1 MAKQLNKTLPISL
14 VELSGGTQQRPLDQS
29 TVDRYV
35 ELMRDG
41 LDFPPVEI
49 IFDGKHYW
57 LWDGFHRYRAHQ
69 ILERKEI
76 RVNIENGSRR
86 DAVWYSLGAN
96 ATHGLPRPYGSLKSI
111 VMTVLNDDKWRKKS
125 DIDIAR
131 HVHCTRQ
138 YVYDLRTLESVKCLQ
153 PEPESAIPHYEIGGV
168 SAFVPEPEP
177 KESKSVEMKDCE
189 GQVIP
194 PKIRE
199 NWLSRAVIQSNITTL
214 DQLKNS
220 IKHSIQEGQ
229 LTYCLMNQTA
239 FEADIQS
246 VRNRL
251 VGSMPYA
258 VCCYCGGDGCIPCH
272 NFGFL
277 NEPSWKAAPKK

>member
-1 MAKQLNKTLPISL
+1 MAKQLNKILPMSL

-29 TVDRYV
+29 TVDKYV
-35 ELMRDG
+35 DLMRDG

-49 IFDGKHYW
+49 IFDGKCHW

-69 ILERKEI
+69 LLERKDI
-76 RVNIENGSRR
+76 RANVEVGNKR
-86 DAVWYSLGAN
+86 DAVWKSLGAN
-96 ATHGLPRPYGSLKSI
+96 ATHGLPRPYGSLKGI
-111 VMTVLNDDKWRKKS
+111 VMTVLNDKAWSLKS
-125 DIDIAR
+125 DDEIAR

-138 YVYDLRTLESVKCLQ
+138 YVHSLRTPENVKCLQ
-153 PEPESAIPHYEIGGV
+153 PEIPDSKPETQKTEEKSEKK
-168 SAFVPEPEP
+168 P
-177 KESKSVEMKDCE
+177 KQEKPVEMKDCE

-199 NWLSRAVIQSNITTL
+199 NWLSRAVIQERIREL
-214 DQLKNS
+214 DQIKNS

-239 FEADIQS
+239 FEADITS
-246 VRNRL
+246 LRNRL
-251 VGSMPYA
+251 VGTLPYA
-258 VCCYCGGDGCIPCH
+258 VCCYCNGEGCNACH

>member
-1 MAKQLNKTLPISL
+1 MPKKQLNKILPMSL

-29 TVDRYV
+29 TVDKYV

-49 IFDGKHYW
+49 IFDGKVHW

-69 ILERKEI
+69 LLERKEI
-76 RVNIENGSRR
+76 RANVEVGNKR

-96 ATHGLPRPYGSLKSI
+96 ATHGLPRPYGSLKAI
-111 VMTVLNDDKWRKKS
+111 VMTVLNDKAWSLKS
-125 DIDIAR
+125 DDEIAR

-138 YVYDLRTLESVKCLQ
+138 YVHALRFPEAVNSLQ
-153 PEPESAIPHYEIGGV
+153 TDPEPETEE
-168 SAFVPEPEP
+168 EPPIVETEKKP
-177 KESKSVEMKDCE
+177 KESKPVEMKDCE

-194 PKIRE
+194 HKIRE
-199 NWLSRAVIQSNITTL
+199 NWLSRSVIQERIRDL
-214 DQLKNS
+214 DQIKNS
-220 IKHSIQEGQ
+220 IMHSIQEGQ
-229 LTYCLMNQTA
+229 LTYCLLNQTA
-239 FEADIQS
+239 FEADIKS
-246 VRNRL
+246 LRNRL
-251 VGSMPYA
+251 VGTLPYA
-258 VCCYCGGDGCIPCH
+258 ICCYCNGEGCNACH

>member
-1 MAKQLNKTLPISL
+1 MAKQLNKTLPMSL
-14 VELSGGTQQRPLDQS
+14 VELSGGTQQRPLDQA
-29 TVDRYV
+29 TVDKYV
-35 ELMRDG
+35 GLMRDG

-49 IFDGKHYW
+49 IFDGKIHW

-69 ILERKEI
+69 ILEKKEI
-76 RVNIENGSRR
+76 RVNIEHGSKR

-96 ATHGLPRPYGSLKSI
+96 ATHGLPRPYGSLKGI
-111 VMTVLNDDKWRKKS
+111 VMTVLNDKAWSLKS
-125 DIDIAR
+125 DEDIAR

-138 YVYDLRTLESVKCLQ
+138 YVHSLRTPESVKCLQ
-153 PEPESAIPHYEIGGV
+153 PENPDS
-168 SAFVPEPEP
+168 EPETP
-177 KESKSVEMKDCE
+177 KTEEEPEKKPKQEKPVEMKDCE

-199 NWLSRAVIQSNITTL
+199 NWLSRAVIQERIREL
-214 DQLKNS
+214 DQIKNS

-239 FEADIQS
+239 FEADITS
-246 VRNRL
+246 LRNRL
-251 VGSMPYA
+251 VGTLPYA
-258 VCCYCGGDGCIPCH
+258 VCCYCGGETCNACH

>member
-1 MAKQLNKTLPISL
+1 MGKQLNKVLPMSL
-14 VELSGGTQQRPLDQS
+14 VELSGSTQQRPLDES
-29 TVDRYV
+29 TVNKYV
-35 ELMRDG
+35 DLMRDG
-41 LDFPPVEI
+41 VEFPPVEI
-49 IFDGKHYW
+49 IFDGRSYW

-69 ILERKEI
+69 ILEKKEI
-76 RVNIENGSRR
+76 KANVENGNKR

-111 VMTVLNDDKWRKKS
+111 IMTVLNDAKWSKKS

-138 YVYDLRTLESVKCLQ
+138 YVFGLRNPESVKCLHEEI
-153 PEPESAIPHYEIGGV
+153 PDIEPETQETKT
-168 SAFVPEPEP
+168 EPEKKP
-177 KESKSVEMKDCE
+177 KQEKPVEMKDCE

-194 PKIRE
+194 HKIRE
-199 NWLSRAVIQSNITTL
+199 NWLSRAVIQEQIKTL
-214 DQLKNS
+214 DQIKNS
-220 IKHSIQEGQ
+220 VMHSIQEGH

-239 FEADIQS
+239 FEADMKS
-246 VRNRL
+246 LRNRL
-251 VGSMPYA
+251 VGTLPYA
-258 VCCYCGGDGCIPCH
+258 ICCYCNGEGCNACH